1 MKKLLP
7 IPIIALN
14 LLAFN
19 FFATELEKNNPYP
32 NLTPKQIIEKV
43 NSMGARKFVTS
54 TLPNTDDSTW
64 DYILSHISSGDPEW
78 LNIVPILS
86 TGVDAGSAEDLTI
99 AVATAIPKNSAV
111 VLSVLNNANISISTE
126 SVCSLP
132 FYQGTE
138 AKLNQYVVDS
148 IRALYKNK
156 SGEKCLQ
163 KLISATGNSK
173 SFSEGD

>member
-1 MKKLLP
+1 MKKSLP
-7 IPIIALN
+7 IIVLT
-14 LLAFN
+14 LLTFN
-19 FFATELEKNNPYP
+19 SFAAELKKHNPYP
-32 NLTPKQIIEKV
+32 NLTPEQVAEKV

-54 TLPNTDDSTW
+54 TSPNTDDSTW

-78 LNIVPILS
+78 LKIVPILS

-99 AVATAIPKNSAV
+99 AVATAIPKNASV
-111 VLSVLNNANISISTE
+111 VLSILNNANISISTD

-138 AKLNQYVVDS
+138 AELNQYVVDS

-156 SGEKCLQ
+156 GGEKCLQ
-163 KLISATGNSK
+163 KLISTTGNSK

>member
-19 FFATELEKNNPYP
+19 SFATELEKNNPYP

-99 AVATAIPKNSAV
+99 AVATAIPKNAAV
-111 VLSVLNNANISISTE
+111 VMSVLNNANISISTE

-132 FYQGTE
+132 FYSGTE
-138 AKLNQYVVDS
+138 AEINKYVVES
-148 IRALYKNK
+148 IRALYKSKKGENCLKILVNTIGK
-156 SGEKCLQ
+156 SKKFQEY
-163 KLISATGNSK
+163 
-173 SFSEGD
+173 